1 MVNVSKIKQKLTFY
15 INNYI
20 LIIFKHKRYAKV
32 QDKNRCKF
40 VCYNKQKIFSVLMSF
55 VRQ

>member
-55 VRQ
+55 MRQ